1 MLTTIQQK
9 KVMIKKHP
17 VLIRYFFKKKL
28 EQNEK
33 NKPVLSLKIERKWR
47 NELLFRR

>member
-1 MLTTIQQK
+1 MLTTIHPK

-28 EQNEK
+28 EQNKK
-33 NKPVLSLKIERKWR
+33 NNPVLCLKIERKWL
-47 NELLFRR
+47 NELLS